1 MTTTGKPPRK
11 GLRSGVTNE
20 LSVFFDVTPGRAGAL
35 REACKAGEKDERRL
49 AAFRKIAT
57 LTETRIVVFDDD
69 TRAGFFT
76 VYEGDWDLYMEAFLP
91 EVIPAL
97 DRVFRSNVEGWP
109 TKPLA
114 DVTVEEFKAVLDAKQ
129 VTAASFIW
137 LHGDHTLKDIWKAQR
152 IQKAFE
158 AVLDSPE
165 GQEALVNPALKPL
178 LDEAAD

>member
-1 MTTTGKPPRK
+1 MTTAGKAPRK

-20 LSVFFDVTPGRAGAL
+20 LSVFFKLIPGRAEAL
-35 REACKAGEKDERRL
+35 RAACKAGEKDERRL

-69 TRAGFFT
+69 TRVGFFT
-76 VYEGDWDLYMEAFLP
+76 VYEGDWDLYIEAFLP

-97 DRVFRSNVEGWP
+97 HRIFQGNVEGWP
-109 TKPLA
+109 TRPFA
-114 DVTVEEFKAVLDAKQ
+114 EITISEFKAVIDAHQ
-129 VTAASFIW
+129 ETAASFIW

-165 GQEALVNPALKPL
+165 GPQALEHPALEAL